1 MIERN
6 LNAAGRRAN
15 VLFGF
20 AGLVDGLVRI
30 LSFGFLHTRLTLIVS
45 RWQVRRAFQNRRTSH
60 NNPTG

>member
-20 AGLVDGLVRI
+20 VELVDGLVRI
-30 LSFGFLHTRLTLIVS
+30 LSLGFLHTRLTLIVS
-45 RWQVRRAFQNRRTSH
+45 RWQVRRAFQNRRTSQKVR
-60 NNPTG
+60 

>member
-6 LNAAGRRAN
+6 LHAAGRRAN

-20 AGLVDGLVRI
+20 VELVDGLVRI

-45 RWQVRRAFQNRRTSH
+45 SWQVRRAFQNRRTSQG
-60 NNPTG
+60 TR